1 MYTVTMKNVHRGRH
15 RNFLAE
21 TVPDQNQNQNG
32 GKKILWQKAD

>member
-1 MYTVTMKNVHRGRH
+1 MYTVTMKNVHRGRR

-21 TVPDQNQNQNG
+21 TVPDQNQNG